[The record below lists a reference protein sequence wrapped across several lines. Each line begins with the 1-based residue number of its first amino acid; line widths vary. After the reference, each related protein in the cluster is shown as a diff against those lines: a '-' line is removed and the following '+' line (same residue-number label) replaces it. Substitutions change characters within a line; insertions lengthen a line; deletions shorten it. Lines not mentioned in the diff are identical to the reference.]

1 MTKLDFYRLIG
12 FLFYGSLVRLPC
24 KSDYWTATCGLET
37 VTKSITRDRVDELLR
52 SLHFNDNVLQVHVID
67 KIQPLINLFNDQCG
81 SIVNPEKIISVDEQ
95 MVGYKG
101 KSAPKSLKQY
111 MPQKPTQRGFKF
123 CTNNIFI
130 ITSSNNYQFICS
142 TRSSFQNDDNQEKLA
157 KRYDDIKLVDKSGM
171 VVIDLLDNVP
181 KGSHIFV
188 DNYFA
193 SLKLLDYMTALGY
206 GLTCILRSNRIGNC
220 PIESEKSMLKQPR
233 GHYDY
238 LVSSDKK
245 MIIVGWQDNR
255 RVLIASNV
263 IGIEP
268 IAQLSRWV
276 KKHRK
281 KNYIYA
287 P

>member
-123 CTNNIFI
+123 WSMCGSSSYTYRVKLYQGANELKPVVQTISSSSLPRTTTNLYVRHVHHF
-130 ITSSNNYQFICS
+130 
-142 TRSSFQNDDNQEKLA
+142 K
-157 KRYDDIKLVDKSGM
+157 M
-171 VVIDLLDNVP
+171 
-181 KGSHIFV
+181 
-188 DNYFA
+188 
-193 SLKLLDYMTALGY
+193 
-206 GLTCILRSNRIGNC
+206 
-220 PIESEKSMLKQPR
+220 
-233 GHYDY
+233 
-238 LVSSDKK
+238 
-245 MIIVGWQDNR
+245 MII
-255 RVLIASNV
+255 
-263 IGIEP
+263 
-268 IAQLSRWV
+268 
-276 KKHRK
+276 RK
-281 KNYIYA
+281 N
-287 P
+287 